1 MDDTTK
7 AVIITGVFSIIVAI
21 ISMFTGIIPD
31 IIFHEDQPPVIN
43 DLMSTPP
50 SPQVDGTPI
59 TWTAIAKD
67 PDSDAIYYR
76 FELNGPSTGKRY
88 VVKQNWSENNEWIWN
103 STNSDIGLNYIR
115 VLVKDAKH
123 NEPSESVKNFSI
135 MDKTS
140 TQGEI
145 GYSNLNQM
153 IVGKNYIF
161 SAYVA
166 RNDSIDAARKKI
178 TTGRDSGEGSVSVL
192 NNTILDK
199 PSFYSGSQVFISK
212 IMIKNPRIGV
222 ELTGD
227 DFEISRWTNT
237 FAVQTIPKDRNGR
250 NYGIWLWNVKP
261 TKEGTHFL
269 ELTPYEEFDN
279 TPIGGGSIRIDV
291 SVEENTTSPVKV
303 SEEKPEAAARPE
315 PVMAEENRTIEAFS
329 EPKPAAAN
337 ETLVYQEDEKPVAA
351 SRPEP
356 VVADE
361 KTTTEAVAEP
371 STAAADETLTHL
383 EEEKP
388 VAVTTPEP
396 AVAEENKTTEAVSEP
411 VTAATNEV
419 PAKATE
425 EAAKPAENKTEPTPG
440 FESIFAITGLLAAA
454 YLVLARRE

>member
-103 STNSDIGLNYIR
+103 STDSDIGLNYIR
-115 VLVKDAKH
+115 VLAKDAKH
-123 NEPSESVKNFSI
+123 NEPSESAKNFSI

-153 IVGKNYIF
+153 TLGKKYTF

-166 RNDSIDAARKKI
+166 RSDSIDAARRRI
-178 TTGRDSGEGSVSVL
+178 TTGYDSGEGFVPVS
-192 NNTILDK
+192 NNTVLAK
-199 PSFYSGSQVFISK
+199 PDFWTGSQVFISK
-212 IMIKNPRIGV
+212 IIIKHPRIGV

-227 DFEISRWTNT
+227 AFEISRWNGS
-237 FAVQTIPKDRNGR
+237 FAVQTIPEDRDDK
-250 NYGIWLWNVKP
+250 NYGIWHWNVIP
-261 TKEGTHFL
+261 TEKGTHFL
-269 ELTPYEEFDN
+269 DLTPYDEFDN

-291 SVEENTTSPVKV
+291 SVEENTTAPVKV
-303 SEEKPEAAARPE
+303 SEEKPEAVATQE
-315 PVMAEENRTIEAFS
+315 PVVSDENKTTEAFS
-329 EPKPAAAN
+329 EPEPAAAN

-396 AVAEENKTTEAVSEP
+396 VVAEENKTTEAVSEP